1 MRVERSILRVSESLA
16 SLFMRLRGMDTY
28 RISFSV
34 DCVGDGMFILRVSRR
49 VMVSMRTEMPVS
61 VGTNFLCLIQ

>member
-16 SLFMRLRGMDTY
+16 SFFLRLRGMDTY
-28 RISFSV
+28 RIYISV